1 MLDATKPYCGMG
13 NIQGLR
19 AYMENLLADM
29 IVVPNAYLPE
39 SYHNKTKK
47 GRTLAN
53 VASMY
58 EKRTSPKK
66 ATMSD
71 HERKT
76 REATMAFYTPEN
88 IANERS
94 PFDEY

>member
-19 AYMENLLADM
+19 AYMERLMADM

-39 SYHNKTKK
+39 SYHNKTTG
-47 GRTLAN
+47 GRTLAK
-53 VASMY
+53 VDSMY
-58 EKRTSPKK
+58 KERTSPKP
-66 ATMSD
+66 TMSD

-76 REATMAFYTPEN
+76 RAATMAFYTPEN

-94 PFDEY
+94 PFDD

>member
-13 NIQGLR
+13 NIDNLR

-29 IVVPNAYLPE
+29 IVVPNSWLPE
-39 SYHNKTKK
+39 SYHNKTTG
-47 GRTLAN
+47 GRTLAK

-58 EKRTSPKK
+58 KERTSPKP
-66 ATMSD
+66 TMSA
-71 HERKT
+71 HERET

-94 PFDEY
+94 PFDD

>member
-1 MLDATKPYCGMG
+1 MLDSNKTYCGMG
-13 NIQGLR
+13 NIDNLR

-29 IVVPNAYLPE
+29 IVVPNSWLPE
-39 SYHNKTKK
+39 SYHNKTTG
-47 GRTLAN
+47 GRTLAK

-58 EKRTSPKK
+58 EERTSPKP
-66 ATMSD
+66 TMSD
-71 HERKT
+71 HERET

-94 PFDEY
+94 PFDD